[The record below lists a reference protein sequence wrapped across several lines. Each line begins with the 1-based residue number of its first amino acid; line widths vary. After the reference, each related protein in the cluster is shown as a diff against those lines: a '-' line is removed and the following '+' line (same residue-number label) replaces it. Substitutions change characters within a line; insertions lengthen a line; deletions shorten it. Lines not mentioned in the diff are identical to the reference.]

1 MQTNFSTILS
11 DHSEERIKAENEQC
25 WKKVVTRTEKAE
37 SVVVVNVALIG
48 NSNAGKTALIKQ
60 YCYQG
65 QHRGNKL
72 TTLGIEV
79 EPVWVKIDSQVVKVK
94 IWDTAG

>member
-1 MQTNFSTILS
+1 M
-11 DHSEERIKAENEQC
+11 
-25 WKKVVTRTEKAE
+25 TRTEKAE
-37 SVVVVNVALIG
+37 SVIVINVALIG

-65 QHRGNKL
+65 LHRGNKL